1 MSATRAP
8 ADIVSFVGPAIV
20 GLAGNCLLLG
30 ALMVQVYIYS
40 INFPNDPKRFKFL
53 VYFMTALECVQSGL
67 ILNDAFGWAVYG
79 WGIPNA
85 ISSLETN
92 WLDVPVMSGFIAIV
106 VQLFFAWRIW
116 VLGRSYI
123 WSGIIAAGAILE
135 GSGAIA
141 SGIMVKIG
149 YKLTE
154 VHAMHRVAM
163 VWYVS
168 LIHLVL
174 LDYET
179 LGCFRLVTT
188 TIVDVLIAASMT
200 YLLLT
205 QGSGTNRRTQ
215 LAIRGLARLSI
226 ETGSVTAALAIVNL
240 VLYQVL
246 PGTGYFLA
254 PADLQ
259 AKMYTNTLL
268 VIFNNRTVMRE
279 QMGTSVNT
287 GTVPTDPMVFNVTK
301 IVDTTVTTDSELH
314 VSTSQEFRT
323 TAGRAGHGENTI
335 QLQKLVTEES
345 LTSDALP

>member
-1 MSATRAP
+1 
-8 ADIVSFVGPAIV
+8 
-20 GLAGNCLLLG
+20 
-30 ALMVQVYIYS
+30 
-40 INFPNDPKRFKFL
+40 
-53 VYFMTALECVQSGL
+53 L

-163 VWYVS
+163 VW
-168 LIHLVL
+168 
-174 LDYET
+174 
-179 LGCFRLVTT
+179 LVTT